1 MSTRITLKYPF
12 KGATGEMKSINLRRP
27 KVRDLKEVQ
36 KLGLSDAEQE
46 LMLLARL
53 TEEKL
58 TPEDLEE
65 LDLAD
70 YAELQ
75 RQFQDMVGATGRPV
89 DVRGA
94 TREMVPFSAV

>member
-1 MSTRITLKYPF
+1 MAATKITLKHPF
-12 KGATGEMKSINLRRP
+12 KAATGEVKSISLRRP
-27 KVRDLKEVQ
+27 KVRDLKDVQ
-36 KLGLSDAEQE
+36 KLGLADAEQE

-75 RQFQDMVGATGRPV
+75 RQF
-89 DVRGA
+89 
-94 TREMVPFSAV
+94 REMVGGA